1 MDLKYTVKNQEY
13 QTIKEVLKSEF
24 DISSR
29 LYLKLKKSN
38 HIFLNSSPTSY
49 DKVINKGD
57 VIEIDL
63 GFEEDN
69 SNIISTKIDL
79 DILYEDRYM
88 LIVNKPANIAVH
100 PSLLHFKDSLSNGVK
115 YYFDNI
121 KLNRKIRIVNRLD
134 KDTSGAVIFAK
145 NEYIQESLINQM
157 KNNSFKKEYI
167 AILTRNIKRKIW
179 NNKCSN
185 FSKRRKH
192 Y

>member
-69 SNIISTKIDL
+69 SNIVSTKIDL

-179 NNKCSN
+179 YNKCSYCQ
-185 FSKRRKH
+185 KRRKH
-192 Y
+192 N

>member
-24 DISSR
+24 GISSK

-38 HIFLNSSPTSY
+38 HIFLNTSPISY

-69 SNIISTKIDL
+69 SNIVSTKIDL

-100 PSLLHFKDSLSNGVK
+100 PSLLHFEDSLSNGVK

-145 NEYIQESLINQM
+145 NEYIQESLISQM
-157 KNNSFKKEYI
+157 KNTSFKKEYI
-167 AILTRNIKRKIW
+167 AILTRKIKRKIW